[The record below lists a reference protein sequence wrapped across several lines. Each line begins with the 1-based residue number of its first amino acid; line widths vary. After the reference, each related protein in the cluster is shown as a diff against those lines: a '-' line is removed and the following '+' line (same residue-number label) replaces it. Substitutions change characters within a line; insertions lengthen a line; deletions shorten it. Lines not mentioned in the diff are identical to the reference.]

1 MGCIM
6 ANIQK
11 LENKKLNDK
20 LIFDVALAAPAL
32 TLPLWVAVF
41 EEWLRLGITVTTL
54 IIVTIRLV
62 FVLQEWYNKKNIS
75 NKIGDK

>member
-1 MGCIM
+1 M
-6 ANIQK
+6 NEK
-11 LENKKLNDK
+11 LV
-20 LIFDVALAAPAL
+20 FDVALAAPAL

>member
-6 ANIQK
+6 VNIQQ
-11 LENKKLNDK
+11 LENKKMNDK

-41 EEWLRLGITVTTL
+41 EEWLRVGITVTTL

>member
-1 MGCIM
+1 M
-6 ANIQK
+6 
-11 LENKKLNDK
+11 NDK

-41 EEWLRLGITVTTL
+41 EEWLRVGITVTTL

>member
-6 ANIQK
+6 ANIRK
-11 LENKKLNDK
+11 LKDKKMNEK

>member
-11 LENKKLNDK
+11 LENKKMNDK

>member
-1 MGCIM
+1 M

>member
-1 MGCIM
+1 M

-11 LENKKLNDK
+11 LENKKMNEK

>member
-1 MGCIM
+1 M
-6 ANIQK
+6 ANIRK
-11 LENKKLNDK
+11 LESKKLNDK

>member
-6 ANIQK
+6 ANIRK
-11 LENKKLNDK
+11 LESKKMNDK

-41 EEWLRLGITVTTL
+41 EEWLRVGITVTTL

>member
-1 MGCIM
+1 M

-11 LENKKLNDK
+11 LENKKMNDK

>member
-1 MGCIM
+1 M

-11 LENKKLNDK
+11 LKNKKMNDK

>member
-6 ANIQK
+6 ANIRK
-11 LENKKLNDK
+11 LEIKKMNDK

>member
-1 MGCIM
+1 M

-11 LENKKLNDK
+11 LENKKMNDK

-41 EEWLRLGITVTTL
+41 EEWLRVGITVTTL

>member
-1 MGCIM
+1 M
-6 ANIQK
+6 ANIRK
-11 LENKKLNDK
+11 LESKKMNDK

-41 EEWLRLGITVTTL
+41 EEWLRVGITVTTL

>member
-1 MGCIM
+1 MV
-6 ANIQK
+6 NIQQLERKRMNEK
-11 LENKKLNDK
+11 LV
-20 LIFDVALAAPAL
+20 FDVALAAPAL

>member
-1 MGCIM
+1 M
-6 ANIQK
+6 ANIHQSERK
-11 LENKKLNDK
+11 RMNDK

>member
-1 MGCIM
+1 M
-6 ANIQK
+6 
-11 LENKKLNDK
+11 NDK

-32 TLPLWVAVF
+32 TLPLWVAAF

>member
-11 LENKKLNDK
+11 LESKKMNDK

-41 EEWLRLGITVTTL
+41 EEWLRVGITVTTL

>member
-1 MGCIM
+1 M
-6 ANIQK
+6 ANIRK
-11 LENKKLNDK
+11 LESKKMNDK

>member
-6 ANIQK
+6 ANIRK
-11 LENKKLNDK
+11 LESRKMNDK

>member
-1 MGCIM
+1 M

-11 LENKKLNDK
+11 LKDKKMNDK

-41 EEWLRLGITVTTL
+41 EEWLRLGITFTTL

>member
-1 MGCIM
+1 M
-6 ANIQK
+6 ANIRK
-11 LENKKLNDK
+11 LENKKMNDK

-41 EEWLRLGITVTTL
+41 EEWLRVGITVTTL

>member
-1 MGCIM
+1 M
-6 ANIQK
+6 
-11 LENKKLNDK
+11 NDK

>member
-1 MGCIM
+1 M
-6 ANIQK
+6 ANIRK
-11 LENKKLNDK
+11 LEIKKMNDK

>member
-11 LENKKLNDK
+11 LENKKMNDK

-41 EEWLRLGITVTTL
+41 EEWLRVGITVTTL

>member
-1 MGCIM
+1 M

-11 LENKKLNDK
+11 LESKKMNDK

>member
-6 ANIQK
+6 VNIQQSERKRMNEK
-11 LENKKLNDK
+11 LV
-20 LIFDVALAAPAL
+20 FDVALAAPAL

>member
-1 MGCIM
+1 MV
-6 ANIQK
+6 NIQQ
-11 LENKKLNDK
+11 LENKKMNDK

-41 EEWLRLGITVTTL
+41 EEWLRVGITVTTL

>member
-11 LENKKLNDK
+11 LKNKKMNDK

>member
-6 ANIQK
+6 ANIRK
-11 LENKKLNDK
+11 LESKKMNDK